1 MSKTSSVLHY
11 YEAIADISS
20 QMLSEARASHWEE
33 VIALGEQYQTAVE
46 SLRELDHLG
55 DDDRQARRELLTKIL
70 NDDATIRSL
79 ATPELSRLGAL
90 MGNMKRQHA
99 VLQTYCAPALNL
111 HS

>member
-1 MSKTSSVLHY
+1 MSKISSVLHY

-20 QMLSEARASHWEE
+20 QMLREARASHWDE
-33 VIALGEQYQTAVE
+33 VVALGERYQAAVE
-46 SLRELDHLG
+46 SLRKLDHL
-55 DDDRQARRELLTKIL
+55 DDSDRQARRELLTRIL

-79 ATPELSRLGAL
+79 AAPELSRLGAL
-90 MGNMKRQHA
+90 IGNMKRQHA